1 MASSHLEKLPALLS
15 LLWPQNVTTLE
26 KICQAFGITLAQL
39 VAERGE
45 PVPLTDSQTELL
57 ERWSRLSKEQQAVI
71 FQLLDIM

>member
-15 LLWPQNVTTLE
+15 LLWPQNVTTFE

-45 PVPLTDSQTELL
+45 RVP
-57 ERWSRLSKEQQAVI
+57 
-71 FQLLDIM
+71 